1 MVEVVCY
8 HAEAVKIAIDAGANR
23 IELCSAPM
31 EGGLTPSPGLVIAA
45 KKICGAIPIHAMLR
59 CREGNFVYTESEKEL
74 MLYDLKWLASSGVA
88 GIVCGALKENHDL
101 DIDFLANIKINA
113 QDLHLVFHRAI
124 DVCANPTKALEI
136 LIELGYSTIL
146 TSGTA
151 AKAMDGMDAIQQL
164 NHQAKGRIEIMA
176 GSGVN
181 ADNIREIKNR
191 TGIKQIH
198 LSAINGKN
206 LEGFQDG
213 LYAFLRNSPFIPDAE
228 ELKRCIALFNGN
240 E

>member
-8 HAEAVKIAIDAGANR
+8 HAEAVKIAIEAEANR

-59 CREGNFVYTESEKEL
+59 CREGNFVYTDAEKEL

-113 QDLHLVFHRAI
+113 QDLNLVFHRAI
-124 DVCANPTKALEI
+124 DVCTNPAKALEI

-146 TSGTA
+146 TSGSAT
-151 AKAMDGMDAIQQL
+151 KAMDGIETILQL
-164 NHQAKGRIEIMA
+164 NQQAKGRIEIMA
-176 GSGVN
+176 GAGVN
-181 ADNIREIKNR
+181 AKNIQEIKSK
-191 TGIKQIH
+191 TGIQQIH
-198 LSAINGKN
+198 LSAINPKM
-206 LEGFQDG
+206 LEGFQEG
-213 LYAFLRNSPFIPDAE
+213 IQSFERASPYLPDPA
-228 ELKRCIALFNGN
+228 ELKKCIALFNAI
-240 E
+240 